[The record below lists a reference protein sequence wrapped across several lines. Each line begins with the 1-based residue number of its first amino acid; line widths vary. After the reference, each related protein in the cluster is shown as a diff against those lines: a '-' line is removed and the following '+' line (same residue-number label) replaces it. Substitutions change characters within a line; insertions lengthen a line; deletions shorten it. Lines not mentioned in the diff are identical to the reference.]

1 MIDVIKYIDNYCKN
15 HNIERY
21 SYKDKIISLNN
32 INEILQSSGHV
43 NFIYRVIAYGEINTI
58 ADLNKKFLEVAT
70 NTDFWDLSPT
80 VEIKDFTTFQAV
92 ESNSILTIE
101 NTAKFTLYQGTQ
113 DAMFQN
119 IKKLAVKYINVI
131 PLTDEDE
138 NGNLKVKVKF

>member
-1 MIDVIKYIDNYCKN
+1 MIDVLKYIENYCKN

-21 SYKDKIISLNN
+21 TFKDKIISLRN

-43 NFIYRVIAYGEINTI
+43 NFIYRVTAYGEINTI

-92 ESNSILTIE
+92 ESNSILTVE
-101 NTAKFTLYQGTQ
+101 NTAKFTLYQGTT

-119 IKKLAVKYINVI
+119 ISKLAVNYINLI
-131 PLTDEDE
+131 PTKDDD
-138 NGNLKVKVKF
+138 NGNLKVKLKF